1 MSKSRNEMQ
10 KARRAYL
17 DKCKKDGVKPVS
29 VEKFNVEYQKKIL
42 QGHKKPIAK
51 PVKKGSKKRA
61 PVEHCF
67 YDGDTVIFKDFT
79 PEKMVR
85 FALKIMF
92 AAVQN
97 HTK

>member
-1 MSKSRNEMQ
+1 MSKTRNEMQ

-29 VEKFNVEYQKKIL
+29 VEQFNAEYQKKL
-42 QGHKKPIAK
+42 VQGRKKPVAK
-51 PVKKGSKKRA
+51 PAKKGSKKRA
-61 PVEHCF
+61 PVEHCL

-79 PEKMVR
+79 PEKMFR

-92 AAVQN
+92 AAMQSP
-97 HTK
+97 TK